1 MRFNLIGAY
10 RLFDVLDCL
19 LTEVGEAQRQD
30 LSYLII
36 GYTGDTES
44 SGPRERL
51 QSSSD
56 VHPVTE
62 QITGAH
68 HHVADMYANAEVDLT
83 VLRKT

>member
-1 MRFNLIGAY
+1 MRVNLIGMY
-10 RLFDVLDCL
+10 RLANVLDCL
-19 LTEVGEAQRQD
+19 RTQVGETQRQY
-30 LSYLII
+30 LPYLII
-36 GYTGDTES
+36 GHTRDTEP